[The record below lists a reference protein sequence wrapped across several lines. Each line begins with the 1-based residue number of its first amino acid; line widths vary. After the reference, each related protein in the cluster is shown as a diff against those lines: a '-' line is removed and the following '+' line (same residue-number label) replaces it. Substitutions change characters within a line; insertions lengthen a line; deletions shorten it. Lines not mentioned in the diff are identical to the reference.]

1 MQFIHEEEF
10 TTINQG
16 GTVMGYGL
24 LFWFPH
30 GRADGGMMGQ
40 EKIDIFVSYRGARNN
55 WYFVSYRGREKID
68 IFISY
73 SGREKIDIFVSYRGV
88 RNNWYFVSY
97 RGREKIDIFV
107 SYRGQIVMDS

>member
-40 EKIDIFVSYRGARNN
+40 EKIDIFI
-55 WYFVSYRGREKID
+55 SYRGREKID